1 MPQLFIAAVKLS
13 EVLESW
19 LLQEESLRQ
28 TVAAMTSPTETHQ
41 DHSGRRRMPAAEE
54 YDVMITV
61 VNPEP
66 EKLQLNW
73 DVPETVQ
80 GN

>member
-28 TVAAMTSPTETHQ
+28 TVAAMTAPTETDQ